1 MTKKRKN
8 PRLKRGSEE
17 QGILILENWVNKRE
31 AINEAEKLLR
41 VIKNKFDRN
50 KRNLEEAKSGDR
62 IFYIVQKL
70 EELDNLIK

>member
-1 MTKKRKN
+1 MAKKRKN

>member
-8 PRLKRGSEE
+8 PRFKRGSEE

-41 VIKNKFDRN
+41 VVKNKFDRS